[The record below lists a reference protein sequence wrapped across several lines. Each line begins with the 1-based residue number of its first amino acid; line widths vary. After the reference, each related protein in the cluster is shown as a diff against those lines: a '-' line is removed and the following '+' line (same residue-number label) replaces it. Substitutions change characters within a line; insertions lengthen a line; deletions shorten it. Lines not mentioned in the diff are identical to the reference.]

1 VKKGVIAMRSR
12 TALLAC
18 ALMLACALV
27 SAQRK
32 YDFVMSPADSDLD
45 VRVSVQ
51 AFTSGTL
58 VGNYDPNTNPTGT
71 RTKPGIFGSFGPTE
85 NVPVPVEVNPSVEG
99 NVASKPAGSFS
110 MVLNPEAGTV
120 VLMDFF
126 SDLLYSGA
134 VSLPASAEFATDGFR
149 TRNPTSTYPAGRFT
163 VPLGDVLVSALT
175 ITQTGDPAVG
185 TLTPLGGNR
194 YAFAV
199 APTVVLFIHAEMQ
212 GYVLETT
219 SNPNP
224 LPLVGEVQID
234 GDTAT
239 ILSVNTIDWS
249 DVDTPNQPIPQFAMD
264 LPTVFPP
271 GDVAHLL
278 FDLTLNEVRTRV
290 SGTYTIAAS
299 GAAVYRTVSGVVAL
313 GDYVA
318 PTGGMNIPI
327 EVRAPGDVTPLETH
341 LVALNDAG
349 EYQFQT
355 ALWGSFDLSAKGSH
369 WLRQTVMGVSLEEDA
384 HVDFILTNGDIDGD
398 NEVTLFDF
406 GKLVAAFGSIPGDA
420 TWNPNADLDGDEE
433 VTLFDFGI
441 LVRNFGA
448 LGDD

>member
-1 VKKGVIAMRSR
+1 MRFR
-12 TALLAC
+12 TMLVSCLLVLLC
-18 ALMLACALV
+18 ALA

-32 YDFVMSPADSDLD
+32 YDFVMSPADSDLNAN
-45 VRVSVQ
+45 VSLQ

-58 VGNYDPNTNPTGT
+58 IGNYDPNTNPAGT
-71 RTKPGIFGSFGPTE
+71 RTKPGLFGNFGATE
-85 NVPVPVEVNPSVEG
+85 NVPVPVEVNPLVEG
-99 NVASKPAGSFS
+99 NVASKPAGTFS
-110 MVLNPEAGTV
+110 MVLHPEAGQV
-120 VLMDFF
+120 VLLDFF
-126 SDLLYSGA
+126 SDLLHSGA

-163 VPLGDVLVSALT
+163 VPVGEILVTQLT
-175 ITQTGDPAVG
+175 ATQVGEPAVG

-224 LPLVGEVQID
+224 LALVGEVEIQ

-278 FDLTLNEVRTRV
+278 FDLTLNEVRTHV

-299 GAAVYRTVSGVVAL
+299 GAASYRTVSGMVTL
-313 GDYVA
+313 GDYTA

-327 EVRAPGDVTPLETH
+327 EVRTPGETTPLETH
-341 LVALNDAG
+341 VVALNDAG

-355 ALWGSFDLSAKGSH
+355 ALWGTFDLSAKGLH
-369 WLRQTVMGVSLEEDA
+369 WLRRTVMGVALDKDVQ
-384 HVDFILTNGDIDGD
+384 VDFTLTNGDIDGD

-406 GKLVAAFGSIPGDA
+406 GALVAAFGSMPGDA
-420 TWNPNADLDGDEE
+420 HWNSEADLDGDEE

-448 LGDD
+448 IGDE

>member
-1 VKKGVIAMRSR
+1 MHCRMLPV
-12 TALLAC
+12 ALLLVLLC
-18 ALMLACALV
+18 AVV

-32 YDFVMSPADSDLD
+32 YDFVMSPSDSDLN
-45 VRVSVQ
+45 VNVSLQ

-58 VGNYDPNTNPTGT
+58 IGNYDPNTNPTGT
-71 RTKPGIFGSFGPTE
+71 RTKPGLFGSFGSTE

-99 NVASKPAGSFS
+99 NVASKPAGTFS
-110 MVLNPEAGTV
+110 MVFHPDAGQV
-120 VLMDFF
+120 ILLDLF
-126 SDLLYSGA
+126 SDLLHSGA

-163 VPLGDVLVSALT
+163 VPVGEVLVTMLT
-175 ITQTGDPAVG
+175 LAQVGDPAVG

-199 APTVVLFIHAEMQ
+199 APTVVLTVRAELQ
-212 GYVLETT
+212 GSVLEST

-224 LPLVGEVQID
+224 LALVGEVEIQ

-264 LPTVFPP
+264 LPTVLPP

-278 FDLTLNEVRTRV
+278 FNLTLNEVRTRV
-290 SGTYTIAAS
+290 NGTYTISALGNIS
-299 GAAVYRTVSGVVAL
+299 LRTVSGTITL
-313 GDYVA
+313 GDYTA
-318 PTGGMNIPI
+318 PTGGLNVPV
-327 EVRAPGDVTPLETH
+327 EVRSPGETAPLETH
-341 LVALNDAG
+341 IVALSDTG

-355 ALWGSFDLSAKGSH
+355 SLWGTFDLSAKGSH
-369 WLRQTVMGVSLEEDA
+369 WLRQTVAGVSLEKNA
-384 HVDFILTNGDIDGD
+384 QVDFTLTNGDIDGD

-406 GKLVAAFGSIPGDA
+406 GALVAAFGGMPGDPN
-420 TWNPNADLDGDEE
+420 WNANADLDGDEE
-433 VTLFDFGI
+433 VTLFDFGV

-448 LGDD
+448 IGDE

>member
-1 VKKGVIAMRSR
+1 MHRRMLPV
-12 TALLAC
+12 TLLLVLLC
-18 ALMLACALV
+18 AVAG
-27 SAQRK
+27 AQRK
-32 YDFVMSPADSDLD
+32 YDFVMSPANSDLN
-45 VRVSVQ
+45 VNVSLR

-71 RTKPGIFGSFGPTE
+71 RTKPGLFGSFGPTE

-99 NVASKPAGSFS
+99 NVASKPAGTFG
-110 MVLNPEAGTV
+110 MVFHPEAGQV
-120 VLMDFF
+120 ILLDLY
-126 SDLLYSGA
+126 SDLLHSGA
-134 VSLPASAEFATDGFR
+134 VSLPASAEFSTDGFR

-163 VPLGDVLVSALT
+163 VPVGEVLVTMLT
-175 ITQTGDPAVG
+175 LAQVGDPAVG

-199 APTVVLFIHAEMQ
+199 APTVVLTVRAELQ
-212 GYVLETT
+212 GSVLEST

-224 LPLVGEVQID
+224 LALVGEVEIQ

-278 FDLTLNEVRTRV
+278 FDLTLNEVRIRV
-290 SGTYTIAAS
+290 NGTYTISALGTIS
-299 GAAVYRTVSGVVAL
+299 LRTVSGTITL
-313 GDYVA
+313 GDYAA
-318 PTGGMNIPI
+318 PTGGLNVPV
-327 EVRAPGDVTPLETH
+327 EVRSSGETTPLETH
-341 LVALNDAG
+341 LVALSNAG

-355 ALWGSFDLSAKGSH
+355 ALWGTFDLSAKGSH
-369 WLRQTVMGVSLEEDA
+369 WLRQTVTGVSLERDA
-384 HVDFILTNGDIDGD
+384 RVDFALTNGDIDGD

-406 GKLVAAFGSIPGDA
+406 GQLVAAFGSVPGDA
-420 TWNPNADLDGDEE
+420 NWNANADLDGDEE
-433 VTLFDFGI
+433 VTLFDFGV

-448 LGDD
+448 IGDE

>member
-1 VKKGVIAMRSR
+1 MYFRKMLVP
-12 TALLAC
+12 LLLVLSC
-18 ALMLACALV
+18 ALA

-32 YDFVMSPADSDLD
+32 YDFVMSPADSDLN
-45 VRVSVQ
+45 VNVSLQ

-58 VGNYDPNTNPTGT
+58 IGNYDPNTNPTGT
-71 RTKPGIFGSFGPTE
+71 RTKPGLFGSFGSTE

-99 NVASKPAGSFS
+99 NVASKPAGTFS
-110 MVLNPEAGTV
+110 MVFHPEAGQV
-120 VLMDFF
+120 VLLDFF
-126 SDLLYSGA
+126 SDLLHSGA

-163 VPLGDVLVSALT
+163 VPVGEILVTQLT
-175 ITQTGDPAVG
+175 VTQTGDPAVG
-185 TLTPLGGNR
+185 TLTPVGGNR

-224 LPLVGEVQID
+224 LALAGEVEIQ
-234 GDTAT
+234 GDSAT

-264 LPTVFPP
+264 LPTVLPP

-290 SGTYTIAAS
+290 NGTYTIAAN
-299 GAAVYRTVSGVVAL
+299 GAASYRTVSGVVTL
-313 GDYVA
+313 GDYTA

-327 EVRAPGDVTPLETH
+327 EVRPSGESTPLETH
-341 LVALNDAG
+341 VVALSDTG

-355 ALWGSFDLSAKGSH
+355 ALWGTFDLSAKGSH
-369 WLRQTVMGVSLEEDA
+369 WLRQTVTGVSLEKNA
-384 HVDFILTNGDIDGD
+384 QVDFALTNGDIDGD

-406 GKLVAAFGSIPGDA
+406 GALVAAFGSVPGDVN
-420 TWNPNADLDGDEE
+420 WNPDADLDGDEE

-441 LVRNFGA
+441 LVRNFGTI
-448 LGDD
+448 GDE

>member
-1 VKKGVIAMRSR
+1 MHCRMLPV
-12 TALLAC
+12 ALLLVLLC
-18 ALMLACALV
+18 AVV

-32 YDFVMSPADSDLD
+32 YDFVMSPSDSDLN
-45 VRVSVQ
+45 VNVSLQ

-58 VGNYDPNTNPTGT
+58 IGNYDPNTNPTGT
-71 RTKPGIFGSFGPTE
+71 RTKPGLFGSFGSTE

-99 NVASKPAGSFS
+99 NVASKPAGTFS
-110 MVLNPEAGTV
+110 MVFHPDAGRV
-120 VLMDFF
+120 ILLDLF
-126 SDLLYSGA
+126 SDLLHSGA

-163 VPLGDVLVSALT
+163 VPVGEVLVTMLT
-175 ITQTGDPAVG
+175 LAQVGDPAVG

-199 APTVVLFIHAEMQ
+199 APTVVLTVRAELQ
-212 GYVLETT
+212 GSVLEST

-224 LPLVGEVQID
+224 LALVGEVEIQ

-264 LPTVFPP
+264 LPTVLPP

-278 FDLTLNEVRTRV
+278 FNLTLNEVRTRV
-290 SGTYTIAAS
+290 NGTYTISALGNIS
-299 GAAVYRTVSGVVAL
+299 LRMVSGTITL
-313 GDYVA
+313 GDYTA
-318 PTGGMNIPI
+318 PTGGLNVPV
-327 EVRAPGDVTPLETH
+327 EVRSPGETAPLETH
-341 LVALNDAG
+341 IVALSDTG

-355 ALWGSFDLSAKGSH
+355 SLWGTFDLSAKGSH
-369 WLRQTVMGVSLEEDA
+369 WLRQTVAGVSLEKNA
-384 HVDFILTNGDIDGD
+384 QVDFTLTNGDIDGD

-406 GKLVAAFGSIPGDA
+406 GALVAAFGGVPGDPN
-420 TWNPNADLDGDEE
+420 WNANADLDGDEE
-433 VTLFDFGI
+433 VTLFDFGV

-448 LGDD
+448 IGDE

>member
-1 VKKGVIAMRSR
+1 MLVPLWLVLSC
-12 TALLAC
+12 TLA
-18 ALMLACALV
+18 

-32 YDFVMSPADSDLD
+32 YDFVMSPADSNLN
-45 VRVSVQ
+45 VNVSLQ

-58 VGNYDPNTNPTGT
+58 IGNYDANTNPTGT
-71 RTKPGIFGSFGPTE
+71 RTKPGLFGSFGPTE
-85 NVPVPVEVNPSVEG
+85 NLPVPVEVNPSVEG
-99 NVASKPAGSFS
+99 NVASKPAGTFS
-110 MVLNPEAGTV
+110 MVFHPEAGQM
-120 VLMDFF
+120 VLLGFF
-126 SDLLYSGA
+126 SDLLHSGA

-163 VPLGDVLVSALT
+163 VPVGEILVSQLT
-175 ITQTGDPAVG
+175 VTQTGDPAVG

-224 LPLVGEVQID
+224 LVLAGEVEIQ

-290 SGTYTIAAS
+290 NGTYTIAAS
-299 GAAVYRTVSGVVAL
+299 GVASYRTVSGVVTL
-313 GDYVA
+313 GDYAA

-327 EVRAPGDVTPLETH
+327 EVRTPGETTPRETH
-341 LVALNDAG
+341 IVALNGAG

-355 ALWGSFDLSAKGSH
+355 ALWGTFDLSAKGSH
-369 WLRQTVMGVSLEEDA
+369 WLRHTVMGVALDKDVQ
-384 HVDFILTNGDIDGD
+384 VDFTLTNGDIDGD

-406 GKLVAAFGSIPGDA
+406 GALVAAFGSVPGDA
-420 TWNPNADLDGDEE
+420 HWNSEADLDGDEE

-448 LGDD
+448 TGDE